1 MDNRKIYRCGGCGE
15 IYTNKEDRD
24 DHIRKKHLLHR
35 GRYNMLENL
44 EEDIRSQGRDLV
56 KMQKRHEANVTMF
69 NYIQK
74 MLKDAKIPKE
84 EKHAD

>member
-1 MDNRKIYRCGGCGE
+1 MGNYRLFKCRVCGE
-15 IYTNKEDRD
+15 PFRSAAEKFYHIKSEHGNKRQYN
-24 DHIRKKHLLHR
+24 LLD
-35 GRYNMLENL
+35 NL